1 MKITEKWLK
10 EQSACTEGTQW
21 FLAQKETDSVKVL
34 RSLIK
39 EGKLDW
45 AHWTICRVFNR
56 KQKIRYAIYAA
67 EQVIDLYEKEYPDD
81 KRPRNSIESAKA
93 VLKSDTAV
101 TRAATRAA
109 AEAAWTA
116 RLAAGDARAAA
127 EAAWAAA
134 EAAWAAA
141 WDAGAAAW
149 AARAAAEAAW
159 AAAEAARL
167 AAGDAAGAARAAAGD
182 AAGAAMKTKILNYGI
197 GLLEGKKGKI

>member
-81 KRPRNSIESAKA
+81 KRPRNAIESAKA

-109 AEAAWTA
+109 A
-116 RLAAGDARAAA
+116 GD
-127 EAAWAAA
+127 AWAAA
-134 EAAWAAA
+134 
-141 WDAGAAAW
+141 GAAAG
-149 AARAAAEAAW
+149 ATGAKLAPIVKELQQSALSLLIRMIEAK
-159 AAAEAARL
+159 
-167 AAGDAAGAARAAAGD
+167 D
-182 AAGAAMKTKILNYGI
+182 
-197 GLLEGKKGKI
+197 

>member
-81 KRPRNSIESAKA
+81 KRPRNAIESAKA

-101 TRAATRAA
+101 TRAATRA
-109 AEAAWTA
+109 
-116 RLAAGDARAAA
+116 AAGDARAAA

-141 WDAGAAAW
+141 WDAGDAAW
-149 AARAAAEAAW
+149 AARLAAGAAARAAAW
-159 AAAEAARL
+159 AARL
-167 AAGDAAGAARAAAGD
+167 AAGDAAGDAARAARLAAGD
-182 AAGAAMKTKILNYGI
+182 AAGDAMKTKILNYGI

>member
-81 KRPRNSIESAKA
+81 KRPRNAIESAKA

-109 AEAAWTA
+109 A
-116 RLAAGDARAAA
+116 GDARAAA

-141 WDAGAAAW
+141 
-149 AARAAAEAAW
+149 EAAW
-159 AAAEAARL
+159 AAAWDAGDAAWAARLAAGAAARAAAWAARL

-182 AAGAAMKTKILNYGI
+182 AAGAAMKLKILEYGV
-197 GLLEGKKGKI
+197 GLLEGQKGRKG

>member
-81 KRPRNSIESAKA
+81 KRPRNAIESAKA

-101 TRAATRAA
+101 TRAATRA
-109 AEAAWTA
+109 
-116 RLAAGDARAAA
+116 AAGDARAAA

-141 WDAGAAAW
+141 WDAGDAAW
-149 AARAAAEAAW
+149 AARLAAGAAARAAAW
-159 AAAEAARL
+159 AARL

-182 AAGAAMKTKILNYGI
+182 AAGAAMKLKILEYGV
-197 GLLEGKKGKI
+197 GLLEGQKGRKG